1 VAYKPILVEVIDRLY
16 VGDEEAVPQA
26 EKRGM
31 SILAACKDGSI
42 DCHRAVLGYTTL
54 GAPKD
59 RNYYSVQKDSK
70 HMALNLIDTDD
81 VSFIPDTVINAG
93 LGFLKEQ
100 YAAGK
105 KVFSHCVAGHSRGP
119 TMAMM
124 FMRTIGELPHG
135 HATSEKVFRTLYP
148 HYSPGTGM
156 RQYARE
162 RWADLPTFFSKGK

>member
-1 VAYKPILVEVIDRLY
+1 MAYKPILVEVIDRLY

-59 RNYYSVQKDSK
+59 RNYYFVQKDSK

-81 VSFIPDTVINAG
+81 VSFIPDIVINAG
-93 LGFLKEQ
+93 LKFLKEQ

-124 FMRTIGELPHG
+124 LMRAIGELPHG

-162 RWADLPTFFSKGK
+162 RWADLPTFFKH

>member
-1 VAYKPILVEVIDRLY
+1 MAYKPILVEVIDRLY

-135 HATSEKVFRTLYP
+135 FQTSEKVFKTLYSP
-148 HYSPGTGM
+148 YSPGRGM
-156 RQYARE
+156 REYARE
-162 RWADLPTFFSKGK
+162 RWAELSTFFKEK

>member
-1 VAYKPILVEVIDRLY
+1 MAYKPILVEVIDRLY

-59 RNYYSVQKDSK
+59 RNYYFVQKDSK

-124 FMRTIGELPHG
+124 FMRAIGELPHG
-135 HATSEKVFRTLYP
+135 FQTSEKVFKTLYSP
-148 HYSPGTGM
+148 YSPGRGM
-156 RQYARE
+156 REYARE
-162 RWADLPTFFSKGK
+162 RWAELPTFFKEK

>member
-1 VAYKPILVEVIDRLY
+1 MAYKPILVEVIDRLY
-16 VGDEEAVPQA
+16 VGDEEAVPEA
-26 EKRGM
+26 NKRGYQY
-31 SILAACKDGSI
+31 LAACKDGSI

-59 RNYYSVQKDSK
+59 RNYYFVQKDSK

-93 LGFLKEQ
+93 LEFLKEQ

-124 FMRTIGELPHG
+124 FMRAIGELPHG
-135 HATSEKVFRTLYP
+135 FTLQAKRYSVHFIRTIARIREC
-148 HYSPGTGM
+148 G
-156 RQYARE
+156 QYARE
-162 RWADLPTFFSKGK
+162 RWADLPTFFKEK

>member
-1 VAYKPILVEVIDRLY
+1 MAYKPILVEVIDRLY
-16 VGDEEAVPQA
+16 VGDKEAVPTA

-81 VSFIPDTVINAG
+81 VNFIPDTVINAG
-93 LGFLKEQ
+93 LEFLKER

-135 HATSEKVFRTLYP
+135 FQTSEKVFKTLYSP
-148 HYSPGTGM
+148 YSPGRGM
-156 RQYARE
+156 REYARE
-162 RWADLPTFFSKGK
+162 RWAALPTFFKEK